1 MPFTLDKFKVLEKS
15 VVHEIQKPLRSLR
28 ALCDLRFFVLFLMA
42 AGVKVF

>member
-1 MPFTLDKFKVLEKS
+1 MPFALDKFKVSEKS

-28 ALCDLRFFVLFLMA
+28 VLCDLRFFVLFLMA